1 MTKYHRTSQGAIARP
16 PWQRLLMI
24 FHGVA
29 FHRELVTQ
37 STIANGLYRRA
48 DKGTGYNEHY
58 LRLTSARRQLE
69 NMHSWNG
76 WIHEMFLDVPLH
88 STYNE
93 IMLL

>member
-1 MTKYHRTSQGAIARP
+1 MTHSPALDTHLDSIYQERGFDQVPSHFPVDDLKSAIARP
-16 PWQRLLMI
+16 PWERLLII
-24 FHGVA
+24 FHGIA

-69 NMHSWNG
+69 SMHS
-76 WIHEMFLDVPLH
+76 
-88 STYNE
+88 
-93 IMLL
+93 